1 MLGKKIIFFKHIILF
16 TFYSSILYSQSN
28 EMNSISIK
36 SKSNGIV
43 VQMNMDNL
51 PDLSNVTAWQA
62 SSGWFYITMYKVKG
76 DSTSLMPRRLP
87 SEVIDFQIVESDESI
102 QVGIR
107 IKQPIEN
114 HDFLLVKKSN
124 TMVASLHY
132 STEYLAQLETVKKM
146 NLGQQNKEIHQE
158 IRNWLYITGAGLTVA
173 GLILDSDNKV
183 NLQTQ
188 SGLGILITTLLL
200 DLIW

>member
-1 MLGKKIIFFKHIILF
+1 M
-16 TFYSSILYSQSN
+16 YSQSN

-114 HDFLLVKKSN
+114 HDFLMVKKSN

-132 STEYLAQLETVKKM
+132 STEYLAQLDTVKKM

-158 IRNWLYITGAGLTVA
+158 IRNWLYITGTGLTVA
-173 GLILDSDNKV
+173 GLIIDSDNKV

>member
-43 VQMNMDNL
+43 LQMNMDNL

-114 HDFLLVKKSN
+114 HDFLMVKKSN

-132 STEYLAQLETVKKM
+132 STEYLAQLDTVKRM
-146 NLGQQNKEIHQE
+146 NLGQQNKEIPQE
-158 IRNWLYITGAGLTVA
+158 IRNWLYITGTGLTVA
-173 GLILDSDNKV
+173 GLILDSDNKM